1 MRRSLRTFACLAAL
15 AAAPCLADTPYSY
28 DVSDLWFDPNE
39 SGWGINLAQQ
49 GDTVFGTLFVYG
61 PDGRPRWYSASA
73 MTGHANATTAGPGFY
88 GTLAESTGPVQ
99 PGIFY
104 TSDVRRREVGTIAF
118 ETYNDN
124 TADLSY
130 TVDGVNVKKRVQ
142 RLTMKAANA
151 TGEYV
156 GFRSARGCGTG
167 NDPLSNQPATL
178 RILQSPSSFTM
189 SSTVL
194 NETCTYSG
202 VPEHRGRITGVKGT
216 FSCTGQTPPG
226 TFEITNMNVT
236 YQGFIARLFTRTSAT
251 CTMEARFSALSP
263 EGSLGSRATVDSSD
277 LWWNENESGWGINF
291 QQQDDIAFATIFTY
305 GGDGKPKWYSASD
318 LRVRFTLAGGLP
330 SFEGRLVE
338 STGPGYSTAFNP
350 AAVTRRDVGL
360 FTATPVIGSPDQ
372 MNLLYY
378 VDGVPYT
385 KNVKRFTTRGNDPT
399 GTYRGHYAM
408 RNTCSGGGTGI
419 FSEPVD
425 FTISQS
431 GGIFTMTAT
440 TSNNTCLYHGPLQQR
455 GRMSFAQGNYL
466 CTGNHPNAGTFRVSE
481 IEVGQNG
488 IIGQMVRGDQDPD
501 TLAFANCTIGGRFA
515 GVRPF

>member
-1 MRRSLRTFACLAAL
+1 
-15 AAAPCLADTPYSY
+15 
-28 DVSDLWFDPNE
+28 
-39 SGWGINLAQQ
+39 
-49 GDTVFGTLFVYG
+49 VFGTLFVYG

-130 TVDGVNVKKRVQ
+130 VVDGVNVKKRVQ

-263 EGSLGSRATVDSSD
+263 RARSDRGRRWIRRTCGGTRTSPAGASTSSSRTTSPSRRSSLTEAT
-277 LWWNENESGWGINF
+277 
-291 QQQDDIAFATIFTY
+291 
-305 GGDGKPKWYSASD
+305 
-318 LRVRFTLAGGLP
+318 
-330 SFEGRLVE
+330 
-338 STGPGYSTAFNP
+338 
-350 AAVTRRDVGL
+350 
-360 FTATPVIGSPDQ
+360 GSPSGTRPRTCACASPWRAAAE
-372 MNLLYY
+372 LRRPVGRIHGTRIL
-378 VDGVPYT
+378 DGV
-385 KNVKRFTTRGNDPT
+385 
-399 GTYRGHYAM
+399 
-408 RNTCSGGGTGI
+408 
-419 FSEPVD
+419 
-425 FTISQS
+425 QS
-431 GGIFTMTAT
+431 CRRHA
-440 TSNNTCLYHGPLQQR
+440 P
-455 GRMSFAQGNYL
+455 
-466 CTGNHPNAGTFRVSE
+466 
-481 IEVGQNG
+481 
-488 IIGQMVRGDQDPD
+488 
-501 TLAFANCTIGGRFA
+501 
-515 GVRPF
+515 